1 MGYVFG
7 LVSAFCF
14 GAGAVFF
21 RVGQHRRPNDDGHW
35 LSNLVNTIGFAALA
49 AVATWPTWNRDGFVA
64 LIVAGVA
71 GTVFGRFSLLRG
83 IRLVGATRGNTFQAA
98 TPVTAAIFGWILLGE
113 AISWLEALGGAI
125 TLIGLLR
132 IVRSS
137 ASAGSSAVVSP
148 AVRGYV
154 VASGAPLFFGIAF
167 VLRKWG
173 LERFPGAVTG
183 AFIGSLS
190 GIIVLS
196 IWEAGQGRLK
206 MRIREGLTV
215 DAWPQAWPFIAAGA
229 VTTVALLTQ
238 FLALERLEA
247 WIVGILAGTSAIFT
261 AALSMVFLRAD
272 ERLSWSLVASI
283 GVVFVGITTIALG

>member
-1 MGYVFG
+1 VGYLYG

-14 GAGAVFF
+14 GAGAVLF

-35 LSNLVNTIGFAALA
+35 LSNLINTIGFAALA
-49 AVATWPTWNRDGFVA
+49 AVAIWPAWSGEGFASLV
-64 LIVAGVA
+64 VAGVA
-71 GTVFGRFSLLRG
+71 GTVLGRFALLRG
-83 IRLVGATRGNTFQAA
+83 IRLIGATRGNTFQAA

-113 AISWLEALGGAI
+113 GISWLEALGGVV
-125 TLIGLLR
+125 TLLGLLR
-132 IVRSS
+132 IVRVGNTHDT
-137 ASAGSSAVVSP
+137 ATTTGL
-148 AVRGYV
+148 RGYL

-196 IWEAGQGRLK
+196 IWEATQGRLRT
-206 MRIREGLTV
+206 RIREGLTV
-215 DAWPQAWPFIAAGA
+215 EAWPQAWPFIVAGA
-229 VTTVALLTQ
+229 VTTIALLTQ

-247 WIVGILAGTSAIFT
+247 WIVGILMGTSAIFT
-261 AALSMVFLRAD
+261 AGLSLIFLRAD
-272 ERLSWSLVASI
+272 
-283 GVVFVGITTIALG
+283 